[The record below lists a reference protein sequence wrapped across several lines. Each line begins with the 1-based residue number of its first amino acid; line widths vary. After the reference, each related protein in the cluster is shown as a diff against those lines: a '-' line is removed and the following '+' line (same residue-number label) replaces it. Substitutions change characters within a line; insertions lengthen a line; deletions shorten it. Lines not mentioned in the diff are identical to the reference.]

1 MAHSFHPPSEPSYL
15 LADFPST
22 SQDHLRAHDN
32 KDPNTTELSLQ
43 DPETPAPRSHGVHDS
58 FKRKFMPG
66 RIFTDC
72 IATLLP
78 VALLGLA
85 IAVMLL
91 DGKETEKTEH
101 RKWENVITVVSLTS
115 IAVLSSLTDKIF

>member
-1 MAHSFHPPSEPSYL
+1 MAHSFQPPSEPSYL

-22 SQDHLRAHDN
+22 SQDRLRAHDN
-32 KDPNTTELSLQ
+32 KDPNTSELSLE
-43 DPETPAPRSHGVHDS
+43 DPETPAPRGHGGHES
-58 FKRKFMPG
+58 FRWKFMPG

-78 VALLGLA
+78 VALLGFA

-91 DGKETEKTEH
+91 DGKETEKAEH
-101 RKWENVITVVSLTS
+101 RKWENVITVVSLAS
-115 IAVLSSLTDKIF
+115 VAVPSSLIDKLF